1 MHDPKLT
8 HQERK
13 LLEGIEAGLRSDES
27 LSRKLHTFGHAHA
40 GAGGAWGVVGRHR
53 LGWCAAGLG
62 AACVALFV
70 LAVASTSTVP
80 LWLFSAVWVVT
91 AVCLMRLGMLA
102 IRRRARGAG
111 RASGAESDGPQ
122 AREGGSPTEG

>member
-13 LLEGIEAGLRSDES
+13 LLEGIEAGLRGDES
-27 LSRKLHTFGHAHA
+27 LSRKLRTFGHAHTGTGGGW
-40 GAGGAWGVVGRHR
+40 GAVARHR
-53 LGWCAAGLG
+53 LGWCTLGLG

-102 IRRRARGAG
+102 VRRRATEQG
-111 RASGAESDGPQ
+111 RARGAESDGPQ
-122 AREGGSPTEG
+122 AREDGSPTEG